1 MAKDPLMPK
10 HQGFPLGLPGTQW
23 QYTIRRANPK
33 VTPVT
38 NWPRHRTMDQTVA
51 LADLGFMQALWQ
63 HFGTEPFERGNLDG
77 ERLCRLFGRE
87 VIAAERGFDPQS
99 YFAKLKINEP
109 LARKN
114 FPEAFGEVKDEK
126 SVAKGL
132 KKKGME

>member
-23 QYTIRRANPK
+23 QYTIRRPNPK

-38 NWPRHRTMDQTVA
+38 NWPRRRTMDQTVA

-63 HFGTEPFERGNLDG
+63 FFGTETFERGNLDG

-99 YFAKLKINEP
+99 YFAKLKINEQ

-114 FPEAFGEVKDEK
+114 FPEAFGEVKNEQ

-132 KKKGME
+132 KKKVQE